1 MRQPNTH
8 HLRKFID
15 RVSVVGTGQSM
26 AFTQKELMN
35 TSLALTDLLLYQRE
49 LENEIM
55 RLKDEIAQADTVT
68 VELQGGSF

>member
-1 MRQPNTH
+1 MSQPNTH

-49 LENEIM
+49 LEKENKDLKEELANAAKIEIEM
-55 RLKDEIAQADTVT
+55 
-68 VELQGGSF
+68 QGGDF